1 MENKEQQPNSNPKFE
16 NPPQPQSQNSQNTQP
31 PCQSCPNAGTSACA
45 GCPFRKQCQSG
56 QMAQDPTIPLVKEK
70 LSQVKNII
78 LILSGKGGVGKST
91 IASQIALT
99 LSQDSNLQ
107 IGLMDVDI
115 CGPSIPRMLGIENEE
130 VHKST
135 EGLTPVYKEENLAVM
150 SIGFLLTDKKNA
162 VIWRGPRKNGLIK
175 QFLTEVIWDK
185 LDYLIIDTPPGTSDE
200 HLTLLNYLKEANVKG
215 AIIVTTPQEVSLL
228 DARKEV
234 DFCNKTKTKVLG
246 VVENMSGFI
255 CPHCNK
261 STDIFTA
268 NTGGAEVMCKEFN
281 LDLIARI
288 PLEPVILQSTEK
300 GVCFVKEYKDSG
312 TAKEIEKIVEWVKK

>member
-1 MENKEQQPNSNPKFE
+1 MESKEEQTTNPQKFDNKSP
-16 NPPQPQSQNSQNTQP
+16 SQNSQP

-45 GCPFRKQCQSG
+45 GCPFKKQCQSG
-56 QMAQDPTIPLVKEK
+56 QMVQDPTIPLVKEK

-175 QFLTEVIWDK
+175 QFLTEVIWD
-185 LDYLIIDTPPGTSDE
+185 
-200 HLTLLNYLKEANVKG
+200 ANVKG

-268 NTGGAEVMCKEFN
+268 NTGGAEAMCKEFN
-281 LDLIARI
+281 LDLISRI

-300 GVCFVKEYKDSG
+300 GICFVKEYKDSD
-312 TAKEIEKIVEWVKK
+312 TAKEIEKIVEWVKKE

>member
-1 MENKEQQPNSNPKFE
+1 MENNKSEEKPSSE
-16 NPPQPQSQNSQNTQP
+16 NPPQNSKP
-31 PCQSCPNAGTSACA
+31 PCSTCPNASTGGAACA
-45 GCPFRKQCQSG
+45 GCPYRKQCQSG
-56 QMAQDPTIPLVKEK
+56 QLQPDPTIALVKEK
-70 LSQVKNII
+70 LSEVKQII

-115 CGPSIPRMLGIENEE
+115 CGPSIPRMLGIEDEE
-130 VHKST
+130 VHKSS

-150 SIGFLLTDKKNA
+150 SIGFLLKDKNNA
-162 VIWRGPRKNGLIK
+162 IIWRGPRKNGLIK

-228 DARKEV
+228 DARKEI
-234 DFCNKTKTKVLG
+234 DFCKKTNTKVLG
-246 VVENMSGFI
+246 VIENMSGFV
-255 CPHCNK
+255 CPHCGK
-261 STDIFTA
+261 STNVFEGNTA
-268 NTGGAEVMCKEFN
+268 GAEGMCKEFN
-281 LDLIARI
+281 LDLISKI
-288 PLEPVILQSTEK
+288 PLEPVILQTTEK
-300 GVCFVKEYKDSG
+300 GICFVKEYKDSL
-312 TAKEIEKIVEWVKK
+312 TSKEFEKITQFVKKE